1 MNAVPGI
8 DEKKLKKVLLAR
20 QRELLT
26 LISVGEVIKT
36 ETELDQ
42 QRVGRLSRMDA
53 IQQQAMEEETGRRRA
68 MELQRITSALERI
81 ANKDY
86 GYCTACDEPI
96 AAERIINDPATP
108 LCIHC
113 AEVAS

>member
-68 MELQRITSALERI
+68 MELQRITFALERI